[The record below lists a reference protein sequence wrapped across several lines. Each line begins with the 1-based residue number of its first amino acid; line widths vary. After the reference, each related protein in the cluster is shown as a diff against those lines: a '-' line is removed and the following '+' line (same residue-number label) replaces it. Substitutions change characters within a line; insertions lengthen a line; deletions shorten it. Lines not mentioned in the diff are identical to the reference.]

1 MKLGFQELKSGG
13 VRSDFQQVNGAITS
27 MKTGGDL
34 VAEALVAAGI
44 NFICTLPDWNMARL
58 IERIS
63 QENSW
68 IHVRLAREEEGV
80 GICAGAYLT
89 GKTPTPVMQNG
100 GLLNSA
106 NGLTTTSLQFGIPTL
121 LVVYYAGDINTRYFS
136 TVGDVTE
143 PVLQALGI
151 RHYVLRDREAVMR
164 TIVGATVLTMD
175 SRRPVAVLLNRDL
188 LRSES

>member
-1 MKLGFQELKSGG
+1 
-13 VRSDFQQVNGAITS
+13 

-34 VAEALVAAGI
+34 VADALVAAGI

-63 QENSW
+63 SERSW
-68 IHVRLAREEEGV
+68 THVRLAREEEGI

-89 GKTPTPVMQNG
+89 GKTPALVMQNG
-100 GLLNSA
+100 GLLNSV

-136 TVGDVTE
+136 NVGDATE
-143 PVLQALGI
+143 PVLEALGL
-151 RHYVLRDREAVMR
+151 RYYVLRDRDAVMP
-164 TIVGATVLTMD
+164 TITGATVLTMD
-175 SRRPVAVLLNRDL
+175 ARRPVAVLLNRDL
-188 LRSES
+188 LRSEGA

>member
-1 MKLGFQELKSGG
+1 M
-13 VRSDFQQVNGAITS
+13 R
-27 MKTGGDL
+27 TGGDL

-63 QENSW
+63 KENSW
-68 IHVRLAREEEGV
+68 IHVRLGREEEGI

-89 GKTPTPVMQNG
+89 GKTPALVMQNG
-100 GLLNSA
+100 GLLNST
-106 NGLTTTSLQFGIPTL
+106 NGLATTSLQFGIPTL

-143 PVLQALGI
+143 PLLHALGI
-151 RHYVLRDREAVMR
+151 RYYVLREREAVAR
-164 TIVGATVLTMD
+164 TIAGATVLTMD

-188 LRSES
+188 LRSEGA

>member
-1 MKLGFQELKSGG
+1 
-13 VRSDFQQVNGAITS
+13 

-34 VAEALVAAGI
+34 VADALLAAGV
-44 NFICTLPDWNMARL
+44 NFVCTLPDWNMSRL

-63 QENSW
+63 GENSW
-68 IHVRLAREEEGV
+68 IHVRLGREEEGV

-89 GKTPTPVMQNG
+89 GKTPALVMQNG

-121 LVVYYAGDINTRYFS
+121 LLVYYAGDINTRYFS

-143 PVLQALGI
+143 PVLHALGI
-151 RHYVLRDREAVMR
+151 RYYVLRDRGEVLR
-164 TIVGATVLTMD
+164 TITGATVLTMD

-188 LRSES
+188 LRSEGE

>member
-1 MKLGFQELKSGG
+1 LQQSEW
-13 VRSDFQQVNGAITS
+13 SDHA

-58 IERIS
+58 IERITR
-63 QENSW
+63 ENSW

-89 GKTPTPVMQNG
+89 GKTPALVMQNG

-143 PVLQALGI
+143 PVLHALGI
-151 RHYVLRDREAVMR
+151 RYYVLREREAVMR
-164 TIVGATVLTMD
+164 TITGATVLTMD

-188 LRSES
+188 LRSEA

>member
-1 MKLGFQELKSGG
+1 MSAMNATARQETERATM
-13 VRSDFQQVNGAITS
+13 RS
-27 MKTGGDL
+27 GGDL
-34 VAEALVAAGI
+34 VADALVAAGI

-63 QENSW
+63 MENSW
-68 IHVRLAREEEGV
+68 VHVRLGREEEGV
-80 GICAGAYLT
+80 GICAGAYLA
-89 GKTPTPVMQNG
+89 GKTPALVMQNG

-143 PVLQALGI
+143 PVLHALGI
-151 RHYVLRDREAVMR
+151 RYYLLPERAAVLR
-164 TIVGATVLTMD
+164 TITG
-175 SRRPVAVLLNRDL
+175 RPVLPMD
-188 LRSES
+188 

>member
-1 MKLGFQELKSGG
+1 M
-13 VRSDFQQVNGAITS
+13 RS
-27 MKTGGDL
+27 GGDL
-34 VAEALVAAGI
+34 VADALVAAGI

-63 QENSW
+63 KENGW
-68 IHVRLAREEEGV
+68 IHVRLAREEEGI

-89 GKTPTPVMQNG
+89 GKTPALVMQNG

-143 PVLQALGI
+143 PVLHALGI
-151 RHYVLRDREAVMR
+151 RYFVLRERSTVAQ
-164 TIVGATVLTMD
+164 TIAGATVLTMD
-175 SRRPVAVLLNRDL
+175 SRRPVAVLINRDL
-188 LRSES
+188 LRSEGE

>member
-1 MKLGFQELKSGG
+1 
-13 VRSDFQQVNGAITS
+13 

-34 VAEALVAAGI
+34 VADALVAAGI

-58 IERIS
+58 IERIG

-68 IHVRLAREEEGV
+68 IHVRLGREEEGV

-89 GKTPTPVMQNG
+89 GKTPALVMQNG
-100 GLLNSA
+100 GLLNSV
-106 NGLTTTSLQFGIPTL
+106 NGLTTTLLQFGIPTL
-121 LVVYYAGDINTRYFS
+121 LVVYYAGDINSRYFS

-143 PVLQALGI
+143 PVLEALGI
-151 RHYVLRDREAVMR
+151 RHYVLRDRAAVMQ
-164 TIVGATVLTMD
+164 TIAGATVLTMD

-188 LRSES
+188 LRSEGA

>member
-68 IHVRLAREEEGV
+68 IH
-80 GICAGAYLT
+80 AGAYLT
-89 GKTPTPVMQNG
+89 GKTPALVMQNG

>member
-1 MKLGFQELKSGG
+1 M
-13 VRSDFQQVNGAITS
+13 RS
-27 MKTGGDL
+27 GGDL
-34 VAEALVAAGI
+34 VADALVAAGI

-63 QENSW
+63 LENGW

-80 GICAGAYLT
+80 GICAGAYLA
-89 GKTPTPVMQNG
+89 GKTPALVMQNG

-106 NGLTTTSLQFGIPTL
+106 NGLTTTSLQFGVPTL

-151 RHYVLRDREAVMR
+151 RYYILREREAVMR
-164 TIVGATVLTMD
+164 TIAGATVLTMD

-188 LRSES
+188 LRSEGP

>member
-1 MKLGFQELKSGG
+1 
-13 VRSDFQQVNGAITS
+13 

-58 IERIS
+58 IERIT

-89 GKTPTPVMQNG
+89 GKTPALAMQNG

-121 LVVYYAGDINTRYFS
+121 LVVYYAGDINTRYCS

-143 PVLQALGI
+143 PVLHALGI
-151 RHYVLRDREAVMR
+151 RYYVLREREAVMR
-164 TIVGATVLTMD
+164 TITGATVLTMD

-188 LRSES
+188 LRSEA

>member
-1 MKLGFQELKSGG
+1 M
-13 VRSDFQQVNGAITS
+13 RS
-27 MKTGGDL
+27 GGDL
-34 VAEALVAAGI
+34 VADALVAAGI

-63 QENSW
+63 KENGW
-68 IHVRLAREEEGV
+68 IHVRLAREEEGI

-89 GKTPTPVMQNG
+89 GKTPALVMQNG

-143 PVLQALGI
+143 PVLHALGI
-151 RHYVLRDREAVMR
+151 RYFVLRERATVAQ
-164 TIVGATVLTMD
+164 TIAGATVLTMD
-175 SRRPVAVLLNRDL
+175 SRRPVAVLINRDL
-188 LRSES
+188 LRSEGE